1 MNAQLELIEQSE
13 LELIKCEM
21 KKVKESSENVRK
33 GLFARHNEL
42 AKMYLEQKEELEKIK
57 ALIYG
62 QKKENFGSLSQL
74 ELQRVC

>member
-1 MNAQLELIEQSE
+1 
-13 LELIKCEM
+13 
-21 KKVKESSENVRK
+21 
-33 GLFARHNEL
+33 
-42 AKMYLEQKEELEKIK
+42 MYLEQKEELEKIK